1 MIGIGSFINAIIN
14 FLIVAFVLFV
24 VIKTIQRPAQEARR
38 ACCTGSPHHQGVPLL
53 PERDLYQGS
62 ALPPLHQ

>member
-24 VIKTIQRPAQEARR
+24 VIKT
-38 ACCTGSPHHQGVPLL
+38 CLL
-53 PERDLYQGS
+53 YTSRCV
-62 ALPPLHQ
+62 